1 MRKIFSLGLFALMLS
16 IFSSQVFAGNA
27 LDCESLKQIK
37 SKSLYGLC
45 VAWHNAD
52 ETAKLGIADKFFD
65 RAGFTVPGSDTFDCY
80 CWGHLSYDEVCD
92 IANSP
97 TAIPVE
103 GKNAITFTDYPLYV
117 ITQFGADETS
127 CTLLIYSTSLSG
139 FIELIKSDDSSY
151 DPISCMAEVQ
161 VISTFPSNEDLCP
174 SN

>member
-16 IFSSQVFAGNA
+16 IFSGQALAGNA
-27 LDCESLKQIK
+27 LDCELLKQTK
-37 SKSLYGLC
+37 NKSLYGLC

-97 TAIPVE
+97 TATPIKGE
-103 GKNAITFTDYPLYV
+103 NAITFMDYLL
-117 ITQFGADETS
+117 TQFGADKTS
-127 CTLLIYSTSLSG
+127 CTLLIYSYSLEG
-139 FIELIKSDDSSY
+139 FIELITSEDSSY

-161 VISTFPSNEDLCP
+161 VISTFPDNEDLCP